1 MKTRLID
8 ADKLVDSLR
17 ASMNHGRETF
27 PVDLIVEAIDEQ
39 PTTKY
44 IEQISRDDIED
55 ICFKLT
61 CYYIAT
67 TELYDRSLTDER
79 RVVQK
84 YEPKLYKAICNIF
97 KDSYEYTRQY
107 KEFIENMK
115 G

>member
-79 RVVQK
+79 RVEDNTEAFTYSDPRIRRLSNK
-84 YEPKLYKAICNIF
+84 NAILTYKMIQTIA
-97 KDSYEYTRQY
+97 E
-107 KEFIENMK
+107 
-115 G
+115 